1 MQHRGVVESSP
12 GLYLLG
18 QEFLF
23 ALASA
28 TIPGVCRDAKY
39 LAERIAEGTPSV
51 QGQPS
56 ASAGMRSRG

>member
-1 MQHRGVVESSP
+1 M
-12 GLYLLG
+12 LG